1 MEDVHRE
8 ILRRNH
14 SMLVREMSPELV
26 ADQLYSDSIFTS
38 EMRETVLVQ
47 MTTFAKARKVLEY
60 LPRQGKKAF
69 HLFCQ
74 ALEKAD
80 QPHFAAQLRLGDSA
94 FNQFHDSQ
102 ASTSQPKQKQ
112 DKPPPKKYSQLC
124 MFDLGDDV
132 YVTAN
137 LCDNTVQ
144 IHIRQYD
151 RGNSKPY
158 PTKKGIVMTLTEWLL
173 LETFLNSMEA
183 AVKNYSEREI
193 EETWYLG
200 SDIYVSASKEY
211 PLLDF
216 RRNWKPDPNGDMVP
230 TTKGVKLNRRKLEHL
245 KSVASFIQ
253 DYIPQEF
260 TEYPIPPPLMDL
272 QSLEGLLDIPM

>member
-1 MEDVHRE
+1 
-8 ILRRNH
+8 
-14 SMLVREMSPELV
+14 
-26 ADQLYSDSIFTS
+26 
-38 EMRETVLVQ
+38 MRETVLVQ
-47 MTTFAKARKVLEY
+47 MTKFAKSRKVLAY
-60 LPRQGKKAF
+60 LPRRGKKAF
-69 HLFCQ
+69 HLFCE
-74 ALEKAD
+74 ALEKAN
-80 QPHFAAQLRLGDSA
+80 QPHLAMQLRQGDST
-94 FNQFHDSQ
+94 FSQFHDSQ
-102 ASTSQPKQKQ
+102 TSTFQSKQRQ
-112 DKPPPKKYSQLC
+112 DKPPPKKFTQLC

-151 RGNSKPY
+151 RGNSKPF
-158 PTKKGIVMTLTEWLL
+158 PTKKGITMSLTEWLL
-173 LETFLNSMEA
+173 METFLNSMET

-200 SDIYVSASKEY
+200 SDIYVTASKEY

-216 RRNWKPDPNGDMVP
+216 RRYWKPDPNGDMVP
-230 TTKGVKLNRRKLEHL
+230 TTRGVKLNRRKLESL
-245 KSVASFIQ
+245 KNVAPIIQ

-260 TEYPIPPPLMDL
+260 TEYPVFPPQMDL